1 MTIMLLKLSFFFV
14 ADPCHYYSNLSEGN
28 RNTKKKTWRK
38 LFCDKKLVGGWY
50 RFVLPG
56 AAGARMPTTRVPA
69 YRCGADFSGWLMT
82 AHPVL
87 EDGEINGTVCFANRP
102 SFTPPC
108 K

>member
-1 MTIMLLKLSFFFV
+1 MLLKLSFFFV

-28 RNTKKKTWRK
+28 RNTKQKKWRK
-38 LFCDKKLVGGWY
+38 LFCDKKLFGGWY
-50 RFVLPG
+50 RFVG

-82 AHPVL
+82 AHPVV
-87 EDGEINGTVCFANRP
+87 EDGGINGTVCFGNRP
-102 SFTPPC
+102 SFTPPF